1 VIQVDAQKKRG
12 RPRLIDNDKADAVVD
27 AYQSGEKLSK
37 IERDFDVARATIYWL
52 LERRGITDQ
61 RVKRNVRLQVD
72 SATAAHLYDLISS
85 QEEEIE
91 RLEAEVEDLRLQVDQ
106 LP

>member
-1 VIQVDAQKKRG
+1 METPKRRG
-12 RPRLIDNDKADAVVD
+12 RPRLIDNDKADAVVA
-27 AYQSGEKLSK
+27 AYQSGEKLAK

-52 LERRGITDQ
+52 LERRGITDE

-72 SATAAHLYDLISS
+72 SVTAAHLYDLISS

-91 RLEAEVEDLRLQVDQ
+91 RLEAEVEDLRKQIADLG
-106 LP
+106 

>member
-1 VIQVDAQKKRG
+1 MAEHNKRG
-12 RPRLIDNDKADAVVD
+12 RPRLIDNDKADAVVA

-37 IERDFDVARATIYWL
+37 IERDFEVARATIYWL

-72 SATAAHLYDLISS
+72 SVTAAHLYDLISS

-91 RLEAEVEDLRLQVDQ
+91 RLEAEVEDLRRQIDK

>member
-1 VIQVDAQKKRG
+1 MAEQKKRG
-12 RPRLIDNDKADAVVD
+12 RPRLIDNDKADAVVA

-37 IERDFDVARATIYWL
+37 IEHNFGVARATIYWL

-72 SATAAHLYDLISS
+72 SVTAAHLYDLISS

-91 RLEAEVEDLRLQVDQ
+91 RLEAEVDDLRRQIDQ

>member
-1 VIQVDAQKKRG
+1 MAEQQNKRG
-12 RPRLIDNDKADAVVD
+12 RPRLIDNAKADAIIA

-72 SATAAHLYDLISS
+72 SVTAAHLYDLISS

-91 RLEAEVEDLRLQVDQ
+91 RLEVEVADLRQQIDQ

>member
-1 VIQVDAQKKRG
+1 MISMAEQKKRG
-12 RPRLIDNDKADAVVD
+12 RPRLIDNDKADAVVA

-72 SATAAHLYDLISS
+72 SVTAAHLYDLISS

-91 RLEAEVEDLRLQVDQ
+91 RLEAEVDDLRRQIDQ

>member
-1 VIQVDAQKKRG
+1 MDEPRKPRG
-12 RPRLIDNDKADAVVD
+12 RPRLIDNDKADAVVA
-27 AYQSGEKLSK
+27 AYQSGEKLAK

-72 SATAAHLYDLISS
+72 SVTAAHLYDLIAS
-85 QEEEIE
+85 QEAEIE
-91 RLEAEVEDLRLQVDQ
+91 QLEAEVEDLRKQVAE
-106 LP
+106 LG